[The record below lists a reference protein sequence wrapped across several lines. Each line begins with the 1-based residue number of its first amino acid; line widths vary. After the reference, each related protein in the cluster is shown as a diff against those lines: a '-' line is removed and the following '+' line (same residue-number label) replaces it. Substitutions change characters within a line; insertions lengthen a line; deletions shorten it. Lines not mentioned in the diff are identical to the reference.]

1 MPRRRRPLLAQRMLE
16 LAWSSPQV
24 IAHRMSGADSADP
37 TRMVMEKFAAGIE
50 SWNALAAYSFA
61 LQRSL
66 WRELSR
72 YRTWNSFFTGAP
84 LVTWMNSM
92 RRAERGLSNAAAPF
106 HRRAGANAR
115 RLASASRRRRKA

>member
-1 MPRRRRPLLAQRMLE
+1 MRRPRPFLAQRLLE

-24 IAHRMSGADSADP
+24 IAHRMSGADSAEQK
-37 TRMVMEKFAAGIE
+37 RMVMEKFAAGIE
-50 SWNALAAYSFA
+50 SWNSVAAYSFA

-72 YRTWNSFFTGAP
+72 FQTWNSYFTGAP
-84 LVTWMNSM
+84 LVAWMNYM
-92 RRAERGLSNAAAPF
+92 RRAERGLSDAAAPF

-115 RLASASRRRRKA
+115 RLASASRRRR

>member
-1 MPRRRRPLLAQRMLE
+1 MRRPRPFLAQRLFE

-24 IAHRMSGADSADP
+24 IAHRLSGADGAEQS
-37 TRMVMEKFAAGIE
+37 RMVMEKVAAGIE
-50 SWNALAAYSFA
+50 SWNAVATYAFA

-66 WRELSR
+66 WRDLPR
-72 YRTWNSFFTGAP
+72 YRTWNSYFTGAP
-84 LVTWMNSM
+84 LLAWMNFM
-92 RRAERGLSNAAAPF
+92 RGAERGLSDATAPF